1 MASNPYLMNKNIT
14 ANISPS
20 SATPVNSSVPNTVA
34 SIPATLPKKKESPY
48 SQQYKGQSGANM
60 TQGEMLIKLYD
71 EIIKQINLAIDSIDE
86 QDSLEDFAEKNN
98 AIETTNIA
106 LTKTQKIINHLRM
119 ILNFEI
125 DSKEIPIALEQLYGY
140 FNKCVVDSNIKNDNK
155 SLKEI
160 LPLMLDLRDA
170 YFEAEKNLKSGKM

>member
-14 ANISPS
+14 ANISPGS
-20 SATPVNSSVPNTVA
+20 SAPANSAVANIVVNN
-34 SIPATLPKKKESPY
+34 PAQVPKKKASPY
-48 SQQYKGQSGANM
+48 SEQYKGQSVSNM

-86 QDSLEDFAEKNN
+86 QESFEDFAEKNN

-119 ILNFEI
+119 ILNFDI

-160 LPLMLDLRDA
+160 LPLVQDLRDT
-170 YFEAEKNLKSGKM
+170 YFEVEQNLKSGKK